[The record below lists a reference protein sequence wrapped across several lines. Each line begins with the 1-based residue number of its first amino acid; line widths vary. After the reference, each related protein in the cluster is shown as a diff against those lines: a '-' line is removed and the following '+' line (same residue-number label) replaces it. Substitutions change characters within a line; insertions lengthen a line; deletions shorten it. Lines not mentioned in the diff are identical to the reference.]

1 MLNSLLPPLVLL
13 AAFLAAFAVY
23 CVLRALGKTN
33 LQHVKHDRV
42 FGPFLAGY
50 LIWLIGPLERR
61 LIGRVVAEPI
71 TVISLAG
78 CAATGAAAGVGAL
91 GAAAWLYGLAGILD
105 ILDGRLARLGQQA
118 DARGRAARLGQRSL
132 GRAVVFAGYTWFLR
146 ESPWLLAVL
155 GAFGGSVMVSYT
167 RARAEGLGVELSGGM
182 MQRAERI
189 GARRRRYARGGR
201 LRAATAQWIVGRHDV
216 ADRHPFDRHRAVA
229 LAHRVSHARRP
240 REAMAAEP
248 TPEPSPDPDPGA
260 HQPAP
265 SRRAALM
272 LNNVWVRR
280 GFLLVGVG
288 LCASMVSRFPLSQ
301 IGEDASSSARGCSS
315 RR

>member
-33 LQHVKHDRV
+33 LEQVKHDRV

-61 LIGRVVAEPI
+61 LIGRVSPNTI
-71 TVISLAG
+71 TVLSLAG

-91 GAAAWLYGLAGILD
+91 GAAAWLYGLSGILD
-105 ILDGRLARLGQQA
+105 ILDGRLARLGNKQTPA
-118 DARGRAARLGQRSL
+118 GALLDSVSDRWGELF
-132 GRAVVFAGYTWFLR
+132 VFAGYTWFLR

-167 RARAEGLGVELSGGM
+167 RARAEGLGVALSTGI

-189 GARRRRYARGGR
+189 VLVAVGTLAA
-201 LRAATAQWIVGRHDV
+201 AACEPATAQWIVGVTMSLTGILSIGTALSRWHTAYKMLV
-216 ADRHPFDRHRAVA
+216 APAPA
-229 LAHRVSHARRP
+229 I
-240 REAMAAEP
+240 EATP
-248 TPEPSPDPDPGA
+248 TPEPV
-260 HQPAP
+260 
-265 SRRAALM
+265 RAAIPIAATADL
-272 LNNVWVRR
+272 RR
-280 GFLLVGVG
+280 PVE
-288 LCASMVSRFPLSQ
+288 Q
-301 IGEDASSSARGCSS
+301 H
-315 RR
+315 